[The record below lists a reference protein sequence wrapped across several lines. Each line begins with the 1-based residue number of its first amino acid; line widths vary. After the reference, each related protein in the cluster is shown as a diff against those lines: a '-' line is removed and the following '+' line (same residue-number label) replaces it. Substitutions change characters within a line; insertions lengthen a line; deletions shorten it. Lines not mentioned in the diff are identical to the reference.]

1 MTVFYSHRCEG
12 YRTNRDYTW

>member
-1 MTVFYSHRCEG
+1 MTVFYSHSCEG